1 MKDESVVVFGAGR
14 FGSALAKE
22 LFQQGIEVMVIDN
35 DTEIVQDLSAELPNV
50 VKADILDEATIEELG
65 LKNFD
70 VAVIAIGKNLEA
82 SIVATVVA
90 KEHGI
95 PLIYGKATTE
105 MQSKILKKVGADYVV
120 YPEMEMGKK
129 MGRVIAKKSIME
141 YIHFSDEYSIF
152 EIVPPKKWINKTIA
166 EIDVRNRY
174 TINIIAIRKDDDET
188 IIVPHSS
195 TVIGKSDKIVVIG
208 RDEVVNEL
216 EQNG

>member
-105 MQSKILKKVGADYVV
+105 MQSRILKKVGADYVV

-152 EIVPPKKWINKTIA
+152 EIIPPKNWINKTIA

>member
-105 MQSKILKKVGADYVV
+105 MQSRILKKVGADYVV

-152 EIVPPKKWINKTIA
+152 EIIPPSLRLLK
-166 EIDVRNRY
+166 
-174 TINIIAIRKDDDET
+174 
-188 IIVPHSS
+188 
-195 TVIGKSDKIVVIG
+195 
-208 RDEVVNEL
+208 L
-216 EQNG
+216 